1 MNVLASYH
9 GDRSHWC
16 SLSVRSQ
23 NRDNAAWEL
32 CSALHHFNL
41 TVVYIA
47 RLCLKIPQ
55 TVFLFRTA
63 TPLTPFVGFFFPPTI
78 FSCSTV
84 HHPPEG
90 PNRGSRPHRHLSVRG
105 QRKSSTRR
113 LLAEGRKPGKSD
125 RESNCVGIRS
135 DGRRAREPSRVL
147 RGCTHAPKHG
157 TSNRAICHRC
167 LSHTDTPLFSG
178 AAEWQRAL
186 RSANWLPVTLR

>member
-1 MNVLASYH
+1 MGAVFSTAPFQSDCGVYCSSLLENSPNRV
-9 GDRSHWC
+9 
-16 SLSVRSQ
+16 SLSYEQS
-23 NRDNAAWEL
+23 
-32 CSALHHFNL
+32 
-41 TVVYIA
+41 
-47 RLCLKIPQ
+47 
-55 TVFLFRTA
+55 TA
-63 TPLTPFVGFFFPPTI
+63 TPLTLFVGFFFPPTI

-84 HHPPEG
+84 RHPPEG

-135 DGRRAREPSRVL
+135 DGRRTREPSRVL